1 MSNTNVANDNDEREP
16 EWIVCYSVF
25 GGTRVIG
32 HYKTE
37 EEANHAKEVDFA
49 SYGTDLRVEERIIT
63 PTRICPVYGNTYT
76 YERVSRR

>member
-1 MSNTNVANDNDEREP
+1 MSNTNIANDNDEREP
-16 EWIVCYSVF
+16 EWVVCYRVF
-25 GGTRVIG
+25 GATIIIA

-63 PTRICPVYGNTYT
+63 PKRTCPVFGNTYT
-76 YERVSRR
+76 YKEVPKR

>member
-1 MSNTNVANDNDEREP
+1 MSNTNIANDNDEREP

-25 GGTRVIG
+25 GKTVVIG

-63 PTRICPVYGNTYT
+63 PTRICPVKGNMYT
-76 YERVSRR
+76 YERVSKR